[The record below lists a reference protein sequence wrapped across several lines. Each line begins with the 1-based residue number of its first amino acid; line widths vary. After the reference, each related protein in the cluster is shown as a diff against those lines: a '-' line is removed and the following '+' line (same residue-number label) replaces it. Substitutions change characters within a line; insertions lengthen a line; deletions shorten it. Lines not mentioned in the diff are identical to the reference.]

1 MESDIFNGSLSVFNH
16 NLMILDSASSYV
28 LSDSLVQSS
37 LPHHNSHRQILQ
49 EVTDDIHLIRN
60 DSMECSDVPSS
71 RYINQT
77 GNASCSIA
85 SLFSSTTCLPEN
97 IIRVDATSNL
107 GFPPEE
113 LRVPISNNLPHSASP
128 HCDFGIQH
136 DPGLLA
142 SKNEATLFAELD
154 YSKTCS
160 VVHPSYH
167 VTGSSGP
174 GWNFHNSAPDGEL
187 CLRIGQSSVPD
198 MGNVADQC
206 SERIKSADNSNLPT
220 DFGACNHAF
229 RKSLHDFGSGMAR
242 EEATTHTEKFYSDVG
257 SSGPVHFSLVLL
269 RSKYLNAI
277 QEVLGEA
284 VSYALENASAAKM
297 SFSSSCSSVRE
308 IPIPVSEE
316 LPLSFGQTE
325 PLGSMDSGYSQEAKA
340 QLLTLLQL
348 VDHSYNHCLDQ
359 IQNAVTSFLCLSQSS
374 TSENTPA
381 RFALHTVSSLYKS
394 LRKRITS
401 QILTIDQHPSIAWAN
416 ENEGSY
422 ESSLIQKQWALRQL
436 KKSGQQS
443 WRPQRGLPEKSVSV
457 LRAWLFENFLHPYP
471 KDNEKH
477 SLAIKSGL
485 TKGQVSNWFIN
496 ARVRIWKPMIEEMCA
511 ELNKKR
517 ADGGAGE
524 SRSHGNVGVQRLG
537 SVSVE

>member
-1 MESDIFNGSLSVFNH
+1 
-16 NLMILDSASSYV
+16 
-28 LSDSLVQSS
+28 
-37 LPHHNSHRQILQ
+37 
-49 EVTDDIHLIRN
+49 
-60 DSMECSDVPSS
+60 
-71 RYINQT
+71 
-77 GNASCSIA
+77 
-85 SLFSSTTCLPEN
+85 
-97 IIRVDATSNL
+97 
-107 GFPPEE
+107 
-113 LRVPISNNLPHSASP
+113 
-128 HCDFGIQH
+128 
-136 DPGLLA
+136 
-142 SKNEATLFAELD
+142 
-154 YSKTCS
+154 
-160 VVHPSYH
+160 
-167 VTGSSGP
+167 
-174 GWNFHNSAPDGEL
+174 
-187 CLRIGQSSVPD
+187 

-206 SERIKSADNSNLPT
+206 SKRVKSADNSNLPT
-220 DFGACNHAF
+220 DYGACTCAF
-229 RKSLHDFGSGMAR
+229 RKSLHDFGSGMAQ
-242 EEATTHTEKFYSDVG
+242 EETTTHTEKLYSDVG

-269 RSKYLNAI
+269 RSKYLDAT
-277 QEVLGEA
+277 QEVLAEA
-284 VSYALENASAAKM
+284 VSYVLENASAAKM
-297 SFSSSCSSVRE
+297 SFSSSCSS
-308 IPIPVSEE
+308 
-316 LPLSFGQTE
+316 
-325 PLGSMDSGYSQEAKA
+325 
-340 QLLTLLQL
+340 

-359 IQNAVTSFLCLSQSS
+359 IQNAVTSFLRLSHSS
-374 TSENTPA
+374 TSDNTPA
-381 RFALHTVSSLYKS
+381 RFTLHTVSSLYKS

-401 QILTIDQHPSIAWAN
+401 QILTIDQHPSMGWAN

-524 SRSHGNVGVQRLG
+524 SRRSHGNVGVQRFG

>member
-1 MESDIFNGSLSVFNH
+1 ME
-16 NLMILDSASSYV
+16 
-28 LSDSLVQSS
+28 
-37 LPHHNSHRQILQ
+37 
-49 EVTDDIHLIRN
+49 DDIHLIRN
-60 DSMECSDVPSS
+60 GAMECSDVPSS
-71 RYINQT
+71 RYISQT
-77 GNASCSIA
+77 GNASCSIS

-113 LRVPISNNLPHSASP
+113 SRVTISNNLSHSASP
-128 HCDFGIQH
+128 HCDFG
-136 DPGLLA
+136 
-142 SKNEATLFAELD
+142 
-154 YSKTCS
+154 C
-160 VVHPSYH
+160 
-167 VTGSSGP
+167 SGP
-174 GWNFHNSAPDGEL
+174 GWDFHNSAPDGEL
-187 CLRIGQSSVPD
+187 CLRIGQSSVTD

-206 SERIKSADNSNLPT
+206 SKQVKSADNSNLPT
-220 DFGACNHAF
+220 DYGACTRAF
-229 RKSLHDFGSGMAR
+229 RKSLHDFGSGMAQ
-242 EEATTHTEKFYSDVG
+242 EETTTHTDKLYSDVG

-269 RSKYLNAI
+269 RSKYLDAT
-277 QEVLGEA
+277 QEVLAEA
-284 VSYALENASAAKM
+284 VSYVLENASAAKM

-308 IPIPVSEE
+308 LPIPVSEE

-325 PLGSMDSGYSQEAKA
+325 PFGSMDSRYSQEAKA

-359 IQNAVTSFLCLSQSS
+359 IQNAVTSFLRLSHSS
-374 TSENTPA
+374 TSDNTPA
-381 RFALHTVSSLYKS
+381 RFTLHTVSSLYKS

-401 QILTIDQHPSIAWAN
+401 QILTIDQHPSMGWAN

-517 ADGGAGE
+517 ADGGVGE
-524 SRSHGNVGVQRLG
+524 SRRSHGNVGVQRFG